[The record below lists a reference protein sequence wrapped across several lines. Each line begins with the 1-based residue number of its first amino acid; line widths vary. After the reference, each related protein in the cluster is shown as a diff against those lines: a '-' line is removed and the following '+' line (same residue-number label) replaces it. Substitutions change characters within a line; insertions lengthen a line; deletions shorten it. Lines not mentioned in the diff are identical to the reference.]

1 MFIPN
6 LDTLM
11 LKSKRVGKRLMDA
24 IGWLQEF
31 YLLGFR
37 GCISI
42 IKPPWNFR
50 DLLDQMEYMGADAV
64 IIVSVLAA
72 FIGMALSLQIEAAF
86 ADIGLQTYAGTS
98 IGVSIISEIGPVLTG
113 VIFAGRSG
121 AGMASEIGS
130 MVLGHQVDTLRAF
143 GIDPIKKLVSPRI
156 MAALVML
163 PCLTIIGDAV
173 ALLGGAYI
181 TAVIN
186 QNSPSVYWAS
196 ITLTFEPRSITTGL
210 LKPVVFGMI
219 VAFAG
224 CYTGL
229 ATKGGAR
236 GLRNATTAAFVL
248 ATVFIIIADFLITKV
263 IVNVLGNNPWLS

>member
-1 MFIPN
+1 
-6 LDTLM
+6 M
-11 LKSKRVGKRLMDA
+11 LESKPARRRFKNDIV
-24 IGWLQEF
+24 WLQEF
-31 YLLGFR
+31 YLLSFR
-37 GCISI
+37 GFFSI
-42 IKPPWNFR
+42 LKPPWNVR
-50 DLLDQMEYMGADAV
+50 DLLDQMEYMGVDAV
-64 IIVSVLAA
+64 VIVSVLAA

-121 AGMASEIGS
+121 AGMASELGS

-143 GIDPIKKLVSPRI
+143 GIDPVKKLVSPRI
-156 MAALVML
+156 MAALIMV

-181 TAVIN
+181 TTVIN
-186 QNSPSVYWAS
+186 QNSPSVYWTS
-196 ITLTFEPRSITTGL
+196 ITLTFEPRSIVTGL
-210 LKPVVFGMI
+210 LKPIAFGMI

-236 GLRNATTAAFVL
+236 GLRNATTGAFVL
-248 ATVFIIIADFLITKV
+248 ATICIIIADFLITKIV
-263 IVNVLGNNPWLS
+263 ISILGTNPWLS